1 MVVISGTGSRNRMG
15 TDVNFF
21 GIRELIGESD
31 FNSNKKSG
39 DFFKERMFSMKII
52 RGILKKWKKRIEGAG
67 GIEKRVY
74 AACSFAYRL

>member
-1 MVVISGTGSRNRMG
+1 MAVISGTESRNRMG
-15 TDVNFF
+15 TD
-21 GIRELIGESD
+21 
-31 FNSNKKSG
+31 SNKKSG